1 MQILLNT
8 YDNLYNANL
17 ADHYLEHPSLPV
29 NSSDIYYHRETLC
42 YSCDGNKVDLITIT
56 SYKGNLD
63 NENEIFKCQYLNKF
77 VGIRKE
83 REHHFD
89 KKLFPDVSNITQRP
103 HQFNNKRI
111 FFLSSRVHP
120 GETPATFVF
129 LGFLDFILKFDDPR
143 AKLLR
148 DLYIFKLIPIL
159 NPDGVQRGHYRTDQF
174 GVNLNRMYLD
184 PDFEKHPSIY
194 AAKSLIAYH
203 HINNCVLPRSCLSIY
218 DVFKDITPPPPE
230 PVHENLQS
238 FIDSQVQVG
247 RKKIERR
254 KK

>member
-1 MQILLNT
+1 MNFL
-8 YDNLYNANL
+8 
-17 ADHYLEHPSLPV
+17 
-29 NSSDIYYHRETLC
+29 
-42 YSCDGNKVDLITIT
+42 
-56 SYKGNLD
+56 
-63 NENEIFKCQYLNKF
+63 
-77 VGIRKE
+77 GIRKE

-89 KKLFPDVSNITQRP
+89 KKLFPDASTITQRP

-129 LGFLDFILKFDDPR
+129 LGFLDFILKLDDPR
-143 AKLLR
+143 ARLLR
-148 DLYIFKLIPIL
+148 DLFIFKLIPIL

-203 HINNCVLPRSCLSIY
+203 HINNCILPQPCLSIY
-218 DVFKDITPPPPE
+218 DIFKDITPPPSE
-230 PVHENLQS
+230 PIQENLQS
-238 FIDSQVQVG
+238 FIDSQVQV
-247 RKKIERR
+247 RMT
-254 KK
+254 